1 MCQSQ
6 EFVRPRFFA
15 GQLLTEDDLQ
25 QLGDYVV
32 AKNRLHNRFL
42 FGEGVVCGLEVI
54 CHPCGDGQVIVQPGY
69 ALDCCGNDLTL
80 ACPQTL
86 DINAMVAE
94 LRRKLLGFDC
104 GDPCVNQGTTGTSGA
119 ASQGETQPKPQ
130 DITRHYCLYLR
141 YCETSTDPVAPYS
154 TGEPCGAQVCEP
166 TRVREGVQFEL
177 RCCETGKVPET
188 LITRLMQCVGNLE
201 DFGKAARNSVSFY
214 VQGQTIRTALST
226 PLQDIPPDRL
236 RDYLEGELAPAI
248 RALREESEKLRAGLQ
263 PSREAPSAP
272 AATPDSVLAAAQKVV
287 SLTARF
293 YAQSEDNRRGML
305 EDENFRRTLDEAH
318 QAFADVQRQLAEAQY
333 LSRLSALERVQVEA
347 LFSIGNQVAE
357 SRQAASTE
365 AQLLAKNVVLN
376 RAVLNASLQELRD
389 LREWLLDQLDKSPH
403 LADCQLR
410 EDVRSI
416 VLEATLLGGEVRA
429 SEADDYAKSGRLLV
443 HALVRYVLDCV
454 CAALNPVCQPC
465 NDPAILLA
473 CLEVKDCKVVRICNL
488 ERTFVI
494 SPTAIRYWLP
504 LHLLGSLIEQ
514 LCCPGAKL
522 EAVLDYAPIRRI
534 GERFS
539 AENVPQRLSLGAL
552 SSPSG
557 VLQSVLSTVL
567 SEVFGKDEAQM
578 RSLTSSIIGRLF

>member
-119 ASQGETQPKPQ
+119 ASQGETPPQPQ
-130 DITRHYCLYLR
+130 DIARHYCLYLR
-141 YCETSTDPVAPYS
+141 YCETLTDPVAPYS

-177 RCCETGKVPET
+177 RCLETGKASET
-188 LITRLMQCVGNLE
+188 LITRLLQCVGNLE
-201 DFGKAARNSVSFY
+201 DFGKTARNSASFY
-214 VQGQTIRTALST
+214 TYGQTIRTALRT
-226 PLQDIPPDRL
+226 PLQDIPPERV

-248 RALREESEKLRAGLQ
+248 RALQTETARLRSGS
-263 PSREAPSAP
+263 PSSSEAPSAP
-272 AATPDSVLAAAQKVV
+272 ATPDSVLAAAQKVL
-287 SLTARF
+287 SLLARL
-293 YAQSEDNRRGML
+293 YAQPEDNRRAMV
-305 EDENFRRTLDEAH
+305 EDENLRRNLDEAQ
-318 QAFADVQRQLAEAQY
+318 QAFAEVQRQLNETQY
-333 LSRLSALERVQVEA
+333 LSRLSALERTHVEA
-347 LFSIGNQVAE
+347 LLSLGNQVIE
-357 SRQAASTE
+357 SRQAASVE
-365 AQLLAKNVVLN
+365 AQFLAKNVVVN
-376 RAVLNASLQELRD
+376 RAVLTASLQALRD

-410 EDVRSI
+410 EDVRAI
-416 VLEATLLGGEVRA
+416 VLAATTTGNVQT
-429 SEADDYAKSGRLLV
+429 SETEELANSAQLLV
-443 HALVRYVLDCV
+443 QVLLRYLLDCV
-454 CAALNPVCQPC
+454 CAALHPACQPC
-465 NDPAILLA
+465 NDPAVLLA
-473 CLEVKDCKVVRICNL
+473 CLEVRDCKVVRICNL
-488 ERTFVI
+488 ERTFVVA
-494 SPTAIRYWLP
+494 PTAMRYWLP
-504 LHLLGSLIEQ
+504 LHLIGGLIEQ
-514 LCCPGAKL
+514 VCCRGAEIL
-522 EAVLDYAPIRRI
+522 AAALDYEPVDRIRTRL
-534 GERFS
+534 S

-552 SSPSG
+552 SNPSG

-567 SEVFGKDEAQM
+567 SELWGKNEAQM
-578 RSLTSSIIGRLF
+578 RLLTSSLGKLF